1 MFKQAGSE
9 RRTWKNRVTVK
20 QPGSSFLASALPASS
35 YKGLLSAISF
45 SSHCDSKKIKHPQDE
60 NLTAQYLNS
69 PYFTNRY
76 KTWFEPLCRLFSERK
91 MIMNESVTGVSGEER
106 VTGVVDRVTFFS
118 ESSGFSVLRL
128 VVKGERDPVT
138 VVGCVAS
145 VTTGQHV
152 EALGGWQNDKTW
164 GLQFKARHLAVISPD
179 TLEGISKYLSS
190 GMVKGIGPLLA
201 KVLISAFGLEV
212 FNIIEDHPQRL
223 LELPGIGKKRM
234 EQIVTAWAE
243 QKAVKELIVFL
254 HSHGVG
260 TARAVR
266 IYRAYGADAVAIVR
280 NNPYR
285 LTLDIPGIGFKTADQ
300 IALNIGIPFD
310 SPMRARAGIAHV
322 LQELSSEGHCRV
334 PEKMLVDAFARLL
347 NIPVATLDEAIKA
360 ELSIGT
366 LVAVS
371 DQLERSFYLRALF
384 NAEAGIACSISRI
397 RQGKLPW
404 GTIEPS
410 TAIVKAEKQSALEL
424 SESQRSAVSL
434 ALLNNLII
442 ITGGPGVGKTTIIN
456 TILKILGTGKLK
468 FLLCAPTGRAAKR
481 LSEATGREAKTI
493 HRLLEF
499 DPFAR
504 DFKRGTS
511 YPLDADLV
519 IVDEASMIDVVLM
532 NRLLGAIS
540 DRSALILAGDVDQL
554 SPVGPGFV
562 LADLIQSGV
571 LPVVRL
577 TEIFRQAETSSI
589 IVNAHRINRGEQP
602 VQFSGNELS
611 DFYIVPSIST
621 EHIQRRLLQVV
632 ADRIPKRFG
641 LDPLRDIQVLT
652 PMNKGP
658 LGTKA
663 LNSLLQETLNPHAIR
678 KLERFGTVYA
688 EGDKVI
694 QMVNNY
700 DKEVFNGDIGRIVTV
715 NEEDN
720 ALSVLYDD
728 REVLYEFGELDEI
741 ALAYAITVH
750 KSQGSEYPAV
760 VIPLSMQHYSLLER
774 NLIYTAVTRAKK
786 LVMIIGDPKAIA
798 MAIGNRRSS
807 ERLTGLAARISGETE
822 NNLQQ

>member
-1 MFKQAGSE
+1 
-9 RRTWKNRVTVK
+9 
-20 QPGSSFLASALPASS
+20 
-35 YKGLLSAISF
+35 
-45 SSHCDSKKIKHPQDE
+45 
-60 NLTAQYLNS
+60 
-69 PYFTNRY
+69 
-76 KTWFEPLCRLFSERK
+76 
-91 MIMNESVTGVSGEER
+91 MNEIVNGSPGEER

-118 ESSGFSVLRL
+118 ETSGFSVLRL

-138 VVGCVAS
+138 VVGCIAA

-152 EALGGWQNDKTW
+152 EAVGGWQNDKTW
-164 GLQFKARHLAVISPD
+164 GLQFKASHMAVISPD

-190 GMVKGIGPLLA
+190 GMVKGIGPHLA
-201 KVLISAFGLEV
+201 HVLISAFGLEV
-212 FNIIEDHPQRL
+212 FNVIEDHPERL
-223 LELPGIGKKRM
+223 LELPGIGTKRM
-234 EQIVTAWAE
+234 KQVVAAWAE
-243 QKAVKELIVFL
+243 QKAVKEIIVFL

-300 IALNIGIPFD
+300 IALNIGIPSD
-310 SPMRARAGIAHV
+310 SPLRARAGIAHV
-322 LQELSSEGHCRV
+322 LQELSSDGHCRV
-334 PEKMLVDAFARLL
+334 PEQKLVEAFMRLL
-347 NIPVATLDEAIKA
+347 NIPSPVLDEALKA

-366 LVAVS
+366 LVAVD
-371 DQLERSFYLRALF
+371 DQGERSFYLRHLF
-384 NAEAGIACSISRI
+384 NAETGVACSIGRI
-397 RQGKLPW
+397 QQGKLPW
-404 GTIEPS
+404 GTIEAAA
-410 TAIVKAEKQSALEL
+410 AIANAEKQSKIEL

-434 ALLNNLII
+434 ALSSKLII

-468 FLLCAPTGRAAKR
+468 FVLCAPTGRAAKR

-504 DFKRGTS
+504 DFKRGSS
-511 YPLDADLV
+511 YPLEADVV

-532 NRLLGAIS
+532 NRLLAAIS
-540 DRSALILAGDVDQL
+540 DRSALMFAGDVDQL
-554 SPVGPGFV
+554 PPVGPGFV
-562 LADLIQSGV
+562 LADMIQSGV

-577 TEIFRQAETSSI
+577 TEIFRQAQTSSI

-602 VQFSGNELS
+602 VQTAGKELS
-611 DFYIVPSIST
+611 DFYVVPSAST
-621 EHIQRRLLQVV
+621 EDIQRRLLQVV

-641 LDPLRDIQVLT
+641 LDSLRDIQVLT
-652 PMNKGP
+652 PMNKGA

-663 LNSLLQETLNPHAIR
+663 LNALLQASLNPHAVR

-700 DKEVFNGDIGRIVTV
+700 DKEVFNGDIGSIVRV
-715 NEEDN
+715 NEEES

-728 REVLYEFGELDEI
+728 RDVVYEFGELDEI
-741 ALAYAITVH
+741 ALAYAITIH

-786 LVMIIGDPKAIA
+786 LVMIIGDPKALA

-807 ERLTGLAARISGETE
+807 QRLTGLAARISGETE
-822 NNLQQ
+822 DNLH

>member
-1 MFKQAGSE
+1 
-9 RRTWKNRVTVK
+9 
-20 QPGSSFLASALPASS
+20 
-35 YKGLLSAISF
+35 
-45 SSHCDSKKIKHPQDE
+45 
-60 NLTAQYLNS
+60 
-69 PYFTNRY
+69 
-76 KTWFEPLCRLFSERK
+76 
-91 MIMNESVTGVSGEER
+91 MNESVNGAPGEER

-128 VVKGERDPVT
+128 VVKEERDPVT

-152 EALGGWQNDKTW
+152 EAVGGWHNDKTW

-190 GMVKGIGPLLA
+190 GMVKGIGPHLA
-201 KVLISAFGLEV
+201 KVLIRAFGLEV
-212 FNIIEDHPQRL
+212 FNVIEDRPERL
-223 LELPGIGKKRM
+223 LELPGIGRKRM
-234 EQIVTAWAE
+234 EQVVAAWAE
-243 QKAVKELIVFL
+243 QKAVKEIIVFL

-266 IYRAYGADAVAIVR
+266 VFRAYGADAVAVVR

-300 IALNIGIPFD
+300 IALHIGIPSD

-334 PEKMLVDAFARLL
+334 PEQKLAEAFMRLL
-347 NIPVATLDEAIKA
+347 NIPETALDEALKA

-366 LVAVS
+366 LVAVE
-371 DQLERSFYLRALF
+371 DQGERSFYLRHLF
-384 NAEAGIACSISRI
+384 KAETGVACSIGRI
-397 RQGKLPW
+397 QQGKLPW
-404 GTIEPS
+404 GTIEAV
-410 TAIVKAEKQSALEL
+410 TAIAIAEKQSKLEL

-434 ALLNNLII
+434 ALSNKLMI

-456 TILKILGTGKLK
+456 TILKILDTGKLK
-468 FLLCAPTGRAAKR
+468 FVLCAPTGRAAKR
-481 LSEATGREAKTI
+481 LSEATGREARTI

-504 DFKRGTS
+504 DFRRGAS
-511 YPLDADLV
+511 YPLEADV
-519 IVDEASMIDVVLM
+519 IIVDEASMIDVVLM

-540 DRSALILAGDVDQL
+540 DRSALMFAGDVDQL
-554 SPVGPGFV
+554 PPVGPGFV
-562 LADLIQSGV
+562 LADMIQSGV

-577 TEIFRQAETSSI
+577 TEIFRQAQTSSI

-602 VQFSGNELS
+602 VQSDGDELS
-611 DFYIVPSIST
+611 DFYVVPSRST
-621 EHIQRRLLQVV
+621 EDIQRRLLQVV
-632 ADRIPKRFG
+632 EYRIPKRFG
-641 LDPLRDIQVLT
+641 LDPLKDIQVLT

-663 LNSLLQETLNPHAIR
+663 LNSLLQATLNPHPIR
-678 KLERFGTVYA
+678 KIERFGTSYA

-694 QMVNNY
+694 QIVNNY
-700 DKEVFNGDIGRIVTV
+700 DKEVFNGDIGCIVTV
-715 NEEDN
+715 NEEESS
-720 ALSVLYDD
+720 LGVQYDD
-728 REVLYEFGELDEI
+728 REVVYESGELDEI
-741 ALAYAITVH
+741 ALAYAITIH

-760 VIPLSMQHYSLLER
+760 VIPLSMQHYTLLER

-798 MAIGNRRSS
+798 TAIGNRRSS
-807 ERLTGLAARISGETE
+807 QRLTGLAAMISAD
-822 NNLQQ
+822 NADNLR

>member
-1 MFKQAGSE
+1 
-9 RRTWKNRVTVK
+9 
-20 QPGSSFLASALPASS
+20 
-35 YKGLLSAISF
+35 
-45 SSHCDSKKIKHPQDE
+45 
-60 NLTAQYLNS
+60 
-69 PYFTNRY
+69 
-76 KTWFEPLCRLFSERK
+76 
-91 MIMNESVTGVSGEER
+91 MNESVKKVSGEER
-106 VTGVVDRVTFFS
+106 VAGVVDRVTFFN

-128 VVKGERDPVT
+128 VVKGERDAVT
-138 VVGCVAS
+138 VVGYVAA

-164 GLQFKARHLAVISPD
+164 GLQFKASHLAVISPD

-190 GMVKGIGPLLA
+190 GMVKGIGPHLA
-201 KVLISAFGLEV
+201 KVLIHAFGLEV
-212 FNIIEDHPQRL
+212 FNIIEDHPERL
-223 LELPGIGKKRM
+223 LELPGIGRKRM
-234 EQIVTAWAE
+234 AQVVAAWAE
-243 QKAVKELIVFL
+243 QKAVKEIIVFL

-266 IYRAYGADAVAIVR
+266 IYRTYGADAVAIVR

-300 IALNIGIPFD
+300 IALNIGMPSD
-310 SPMRARAGIAHV
+310 SPLRARAGIAHV

-334 PEKMLVDAFARLL
+334 PEPKLVEAFARLL
-347 NIPVATLDEAIKA
+347 NIPAILFDEAIKA
-360 ELSIGT
+360 ELAIGT
-366 LVAVS
+366 LVAEE
-371 DQLERSFYLRALF
+371 DQGERSFYLRHLF
-384 NAEAGIACSISRI
+384 NAEKGVACSIGRI
-397 RQGKLPW
+397 LQGRLPW
-404 GTIEPS
+404 GTIDPAA
-410 TAIVKAEKQSALEL
+410 AIATTEKQSKLEL
-424 SESQRSAVSL
+424 SESQRNAVSL
-434 ALLNNLII
+434 ALTNKLII

-468 FLLCAPTGRAAKR
+468 FVLCAPTGRAAKR

-504 DFKRGTS
+504 DFKRGSS
-511 YPLDADLV
+511 YPLEADVV

-540 DRSALILAGDVDQL
+540 DRSALMFAGDVDQL
-554 SPVGPGFV
+554 PPVGPGFV
-562 LADLIQSGV
+562 LADMIQSAA

-577 TEIFRQAETSSI
+577 TEIFRQAQTSSI

-602 VQFSGNELS
+602 VQFAGKELS
-611 DFYIVPSIST
+611 DFYVVPSAGT
-621 EHIQRRLLQVV
+621 ENIQRRLLQVV
-632 ADRIPKRFG
+632 ADRIPRRFG

-663 LNSLLQETLNPHAIR
+663 LNTILQETLNPHAIR
-678 KLERFGTVYA
+678 KIERFGTAYA

-694 QMVNNY
+694 QLVNNY
-700 DKEVFNGDIGRIVTV
+700 DKEVFNGDIGCIVTV
-715 NEEDN
+715 DEEEST
-720 ALSVLYDD
+720 LCVLYDE
-728 REVLYEFGELDEI
+728 REVVYEFGELDEI
-741 ALAYAITVH
+741 ALAYAITIH

-786 LVMIIGDPKAIA
+786 LVMIIGEPKALA

-807 ERLTGLAARISGETE
+807 QRLTGLAARLSSETDD
-822 NNLQQ
+822 NLRQ